1 MPDKPISKD
10 QEMQDA
16 EYQSDVEAEEI
27 SSSAETSDPPSPS
40 PKTPSNAR
48 GTKKTISP
56 RGAKIFSNIKVNQ
69 VSRQEAYRNI
79 PSKRPIGFEFQAG
92 PGGRK
97 KATTAFKAARD
108 HDESRQA
115 EEKVLEARQCLI
127 SAANLLGSRP
137 NEQSRI
143 LELIEVMRNFT
154 EKKELPTAASIIST
168 QTNALEKTIRKF
180 DETIAAFTA
189 THTNALE
196 NTICKWNDAI
206 ISHSN
211 SLESQRISQVE
222 RQINLESNPVTSL
235 SSSPQM
241 SGQSQSPSF
250 AEIARRN
257 LPQPKKTL
265 ETTTDGWSSIGKNG
279 KVNTIKQKPVRLV
292 LEAEDKNKPIKPLL
306 LRDTINKTAKDLGFE
321 RLFALSTTR
330 SARGN
335 LVVQLANREAR
346 DFAYQ
351 SIEALRK
358 AIGFRKVLEDDSCY
372 KVVIHGVSTEDFD
385 VDNGLTLIREEIETY
400 NSGLRPTGDP
410 IWLTNQAKRRENQGA
425 SILVTFQTEEEAK
438 RAIRHRLFIGGASLR
453 AELAK
458 DKSKVAHQ
466 GGQC

>member
-1 MPDKPISKD
+1 M
-10 QEMQDA
+10 
-16 EYQSDVEAEEI
+16 
-27 SSSAETSDPPSPS
+27 
-40 PKTPSNAR
+40 NAP
-48 GTKKTISP
+48 GTKKTTSP
-56 RGAKIFSNIKVNQ
+56 RGANIFSNIRVNQ
-69 VSRQEAYRNI
+69 VSRQKAYSTI

-92 PGGRK
+92 PGGHK
-97 KATTAFKAARD
+97 KATATVQAVKD
-108 HDESRQA
+108 LDESKRA

-127 SAANLLGSRP
+127 EAASLLGSKP
-137 NEQSRI
+137 KEQSRV
-143 LELIEVMRNFT
+143 LELIEVMRNLT

-168 QTNALEKTIRKF
+168 QTNALERTIRKF

-222 RQINLESNPVTSL
+222 RQINSESNPVTSS

-250 AEIARRN
+250 AEIARKN
-257 LPQPKKTL
+257 LPQPKKSL
-265 ETTTDGWSSIGKNG
+265 ETTTNGWSSIGKNG
-279 KVNTIKQKPVRLV
+279 KVNTIKPKPVRLV

-306 LRDTINKTAKDLGFE
+306 LRDTMNKTAKDLGFKG
-321 RLFALSTTR
+321 LFTLSTTR
-330 SARGN
+330 SVRGN

-351 SIEALRK
+351 SIEVLRK

-385 VDNGLTLIREEIETY
+385 VDNGLALIREEIETH
-400 NSGLRPTGDP
+400 NSGLRLTGDP
-410 IWLTNQAKRRENQGA
+410 IWLTSQTKRR
-425 SILVTFQTEEEAK
+425 
-438 RAIRHRLFIGGASLR
+438 
-453 AELAK
+453 
-458 DKSKVAHQ
+458 
-466 GGQC
+466 